1 MSLRGRKRRWPYP
14 SLQGSMLERI
24 DGKEATAGSMPA
36 LAAQVL
42 RQEAAAIA
50 RAADRLTG

>member
-1 MSLRGRKRRWPYP
+1 
-14 SLQGSMLERI
+14 MLERI